1 MFLAE
6 YITSVTTW
14 ALAIMQQKT
23 KLYSGMSDIVLF
35 KHLLVV
41 LFTKVIQ
48 CMIILYFIN
57 GRGTL
62 HKPLSLV
69 PFLVLF

>member
-41 LFTKVIQ
+41 SLAKVIQ
-48 CMIILYFIN
+48 
-57 GRGTL
+57 
-62 HKPLSLV
+62 
-69 PFLVLF
+69 LF

>member
-23 KLYSGMSDIVLF
+23 KLYSGMSDTVLF

-41 LFTKVIQ
+41 LLTKVMQ
-48 CMIILYFIN
+48 CMIILYFI
-57 GRGTL
+57 
-62 HKPLSLV
+62 
-69 PFLVLF
+69 FY